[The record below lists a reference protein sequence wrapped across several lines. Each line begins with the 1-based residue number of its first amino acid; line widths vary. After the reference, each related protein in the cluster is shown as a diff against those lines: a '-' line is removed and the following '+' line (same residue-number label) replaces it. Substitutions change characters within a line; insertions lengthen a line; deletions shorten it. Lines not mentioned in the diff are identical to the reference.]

1 MCSTI
6 ILIRALQF
14 LETHSYQGG
23 EFPGKYEA
31 GSVVN
36 LPESM
41 KLVVYEYSGKYEA
54 RCCEF
59 TVKYGAGS
67 VMNLPDGVKQ
77 AV

>member
-1 MCSTI
+1 M
-6 ILIRALQF
+6 
-14 LETHSYQGG
+14 
-23 EFPGKYEA
+23 
-31 GSVVN
+31 VN

-41 KLVVYEYSGKYEA
+41 KLVVCEYSGKYEA

>member
-41 KLVVYEYSGKYEA
+41 KLGVA
-54 RCCEF
+54 
-59 TVKYGAGS
+59 
-67 VMNLPDGVKQ
+67 NLPLSMELV
-77 AV
+77 V